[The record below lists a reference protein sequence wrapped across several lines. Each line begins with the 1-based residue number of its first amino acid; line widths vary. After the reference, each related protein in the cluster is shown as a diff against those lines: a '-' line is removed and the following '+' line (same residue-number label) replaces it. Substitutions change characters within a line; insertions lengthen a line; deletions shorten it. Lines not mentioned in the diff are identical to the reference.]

1 MALSKE
7 EKRVKEIL
15 RNQHGAKEKKQ
26 RLLKQ
31 IERFEAIGNED
42 AAESIYEQVEEIESV
57 LSIYE
62 EHCSMHMKR
71 DYDRAVSI
79 YGLFSELPNMTL
91 KKVADIFSLCTE
103 RIVQIMNIYAKY
115 VTEILKEEVNA

>member
-7 EKRVKEIL
+7 AKRVKVIL
-15 RNQHGAKEKKQ
+15 SNQYEAEVKKQ

-42 AAESIYEQVEEIESV
+42 AAETIYDQVEEIEIV

-62 EHCSMHMKR
+62 DHCSMHMKR
-71 DYDRAVSI
+71 DYERAVSI
-79 YGLFSELPNMTL
+79 YGLLSDLPNMTL
-91 KKVADIFSLCTE
+91 KKVAEIFGLCVE
-103 RIVQIMNIYAKY
+103 RIVQIMNLYAKY
-115 VTEILKEEVNA
+115 VTELVKEEVNA

>member
-42 AAESIYEQVEEIESV
+42 AAESIYEQVEEVERV
-57 LSIYE
+57 LLIYE

-71 DYDRAVSI
+71 VYDRAVSI
-79 YGLFSELPNMTL
+79 YGLLSELPNMTL
-91 KKVADIFSLCTE
+91 KKVADIFGLCTE

-115 VTEILKEEVNA
+115 VTELLKEEANA